1 MQQLSK
7 YDPERSL
14 QQLRDIDDGVGY
26 SSDKVLARYYDT
38 TRKTIWIWSKDGTLP
53 KPHKI
58 GKNTTRWLNSEVRAM
73 GGCEMTNSID
83 QMKKL
88 IN

>member
-73 GGCEMTNSID
+73 GGVRND
-83 QMKKL
+83 QFH
-88 IN
+88 

>member
-73 GGCEMTNSID
+73 GGGVRND
-83 QMKKL
+83 QFH
-88 IN
+88 

>member
-73 GGCEMTNSID
+73 GGA
-83 QMKKL
+83 K
-88 IN
+88 

>member
-73 GGCEMTNSID
+73 GGGGA
-83 QMKKL
+83 K
-88 IN
+88 